1 MKGNEKLIA
10 TLNDL
15 LADELTAISQYM
27 VHSEMCDAWGYE
39 KLHKAIEKQA
49 KEEMHHTE
57 SLIQRVLFLEGI
69 PVVSKLNPIKIG
81 KSVMEIVNN
90 DEQAELDAIRA
101 YNNAIALAGEAADQA
116 TADLLTGILKQE
128 EEHLEWNEIQR
139 AQIGQMGIEHY
150 LSNQL

>member
-1 MKGNEKLIA
+1 MKG
-10 TLNDL
+10 
-15 LADELTAISQYM
+15 
-27 VHSEMCDAWGYE
+27 
-39 KLHKAIEKQA
+39 
-49 KEEMHHTE
+49 
-57 SLIQRVLFLEGI
+57 
-69 PVVSKLNPIKIG
+69 
-81 KSVMEIVNN
+81 N